1 MTSLVQKQ
9 GDEIAVVG
17 MGCRFPGAD
26 GVEEFWHLM
35 TRNADAVGE
44 VPADRFDIDAVYHP
58 APAPPGRT
66 ASRHGGFLSE
76 AFAFD
81 ALFFGISH
89 AEARDMDPQQRL
101 LLHVVWEAF
110 EDAGIR
116 PSALAGSRTGVF
128 VGQATAEYGEVG
140 AEHAVRD
147 IRSAA
152 GSRLRATTAG
162 RVSYAFDLRGP
173 SLVLDT
179 ACSSSLVA
187 VHTARQSL
195 LAGESD
201 LAVAGGVSF
210 ILSPADAIAYS
221 QAGMLAPDG
230 RCKFADASADGF
242 VRSEGVGAVV
252 LKRLS
257 DARRDGDPVLA
268 VLRGSAVV
276 NDGRGSGLLLQPAV
290 AGQVQT
296 ARTAWQA
303 AGIDPADLRYVEA
316 HGTGTVAGDGVELR
330 ALTEAVTGHRRP
342 GDPLL
347 IGSVKTNIGHAEAAA
362 GIAGLIKA
370 VLIARHGLI
379 PASLHVTAP
388 HEILAA
394 DDAPLEV
401 VTANRPLATTAG
413 PALLGVSS
421 FGISGTNAHVV
432 VGAYGDEGS
441 DGDGVRGAARD
452 AVGDARVA
460 GTATGG
466 ATGLAAAPATG
477 SAIGSATGPA
487 AGPATGVATST
498 VTGPATGPAAGPAT
512 GVATSTVT
520 GPATGPAAGPTTGG
534 ATEAATGPAL
544 GPTTGGATDP
554 AAGPALAPFGAG
566 AADPQLLVLS
576 ARSHA
581 SLLALA
587 RSYAAHLG
595 PTGPGRDVPLRDLCA
610 AAALRRDA
618 HPYRLWAVAATHGE
632 LAAALTALADGREV
646 PGAGVAEAGFS
657 PRRTVFVFPGQ
668 GSQWPRMGHGL
679 LAASPAFA
687 AAMTAC
693 DEAVRA
699 ELGWS
704 PAALLERDELPT
716 DIDVVQPLLW
726 SMEVAL
732 AATWQAMG
740 VAPDLCIGHSMGEA
754 AAAQAV
760 GALSLTDAAAVIC
773 RRSRLMKRLAGQG
786 AMLAV
791 ELSADEARET
801 AAAYGDAVC
810 VAAENAPLGTVLAG
824 DAEALRRIGDELATR
839 DVFCRP
845 VRVDVAS
852 HSPAMDALRDEL
864 PAALRSLAPTRTHT
878 AMTST
883 TRCAPVTGPDLDP
896 AYWMDNLR
904 QPVRFVDTVR
914 GVLKADAP
922 VFVEISPHPLL
933 VGAVEETQR
942 EAGAAGAAVPSL
954 RRGQDERTALTQA
967 LGQVYGHGGEVVW
980 ERWFGAPAAHV
991 PLPRYS
997 WDAQAFRLPL
1007 PQAPAALTGRRTPF
1021 VRETPLTAW
1030 GSREWGSA
1038 VSVHGLTPVPPV
1050 VYLAAALDAG
1060 RELTGTADLELVDAR
1075 LGDTYVDAGEAD
1087 GLSLRTTVAAAAG
1100 AGEWEVLVEAL
1111 GAGTSAVCLQA
1122 RLRPAAADTQED
1134 GAGEGEGAAGSAR
1147 VDAALERCTRFHR
1160 AAAFRELAAERG
1172 YTIDPRFDGV
1182 GRLWTGA
1189 GEAVARM
1196 ATPEVPYPASLES
1209 VFQPLIA
1216 ALPPELRLPVSFD
1229 RVRLSGR
1236 LDGEFWSIARRTAAA
1251 DRADVDVVGADGR
1264 GIAAFEGIRLRAAGS
1279 PGSGSAGSASAGSRA
1294 GTSAATP
1301 AVTPRVSPPPASRPL
1316 PLSTPAALTAEAF
1329 AAHAAVVLGMPA
1341 ELLDPR
1347 RPLRDFGLDSLMATR
1362 LRRRVREDHGVDIEV
1377 DRLLGGAS
1385 VAEVLRDPAG

>member
-1 MTSLVQKQ
+1 MKRSIHVQ
-9 GDEIAVVG
+9 GEEVAVVG

-26 GVEEFWHLM
+26 GVEEFWDLL
-35 TRNADAVGE
+35 TRNADAVIE
-44 VPADRFDIDAVYHP
+44 VPADRFDIEAVYHE

-81 ALFFGISH
+81 SLFFGISH

-101 LLHVVWEAF
+101 LLHVAWEAF

-116 PSALAGSRTGVF
+116 PSTLAGTPTGVF

-140 AEHAVRD
+140 AGHAVSG

-162 RVSYAFDLRGP
+162 RLSYAFDLRGP

-187 VHTARQSL
+187 VHAARQSL

-210 ILSPADAIAYS
+210 VLSPADAIAYS

-230 RCKFADASADGF
+230 RCKFADSSADGF

-257 DARRDGDPVLA
+257 DARRDGDRVLA

-290 AGQVQT
+290 DGQVET
-296 ARTAWQA
+296 ARTAWRS

-316 HGTGTVAGDGVELR
+316 HGTGTVTGDGVELR
-330 ALTEAVTGHRRP
+330 ALAEAVAGRRRP

-347 IGSVKTNIGHAEAAA
+347 VGSVKTNIGHAEAAA

-370 VLIARHGLI
+370 VLISRHGLI
-379 PASLHVTAP
+379 PASLHLHQP

-394 DDAPLEV
+394 EGSPLAV
-401 VTANRPLATTAG
+401 VTANRPLDAAAG
-413 PALLGVSS
+413 APLIGVSS

-432 VGAYGDEGS
+432 VGAYEHEAAGDEQGHVPGAVP
-441 DGDGVRGAARD
+441 GDVVRAAR
-452 AVGDARVA
+452 AAEPAFAR
-460 GTATGG
+460 
-466 ATGLAAAPATG
+466 PE
-477 SAIGSATGPA
+477 SGP
-487 AGPATGVATST
+487 G
-498 VTGPATGPAAGPAT
+498 
-512 GVATSTVT
+512 
-520 GPATGPAAGPTTGG
+520 
-534 ATEAATGPAL
+534 
-544 GPTTGGATDP
+544 
-554 AAGPALAPFGAG
+554 
-566 AADPQLLVLS
+566 DPQLLVLS

-595 PTGPGRDVPLRDLCA
+595 PAGPGRDVPLRDLCA

-618 HPYRLWAVAATHGE
+618 HPYRLWAVAGTHEE
-632 LAAALTALADGREV
+632 LAAALTALAEGREV

-657 PRRTVFVFPGQ
+657 PRPTVFVFPGQ
-668 GSQWPRMGHGL
+668 GSQWPRMGRGL

-687 AAMTAC
+687 AAMAAC
-693 DEAVRA
+693 DEVVRA

-704 PAALLERDELPT
+704 PLAWLERDELPAE
-716 DIDVVQPLLW
+716 IDVVQPLLW

-732 AATWQAMG
+732 AATWRSMG
-740 VAPDLCIGHSMGEA
+740 VTPDLCIGHSMGEA

-760 GALSLTDAAAVIC
+760 GALSLADAAAVIC

-791 ELSADEARET
+791 ELSADDARDV
-801 AAAYGDAVC
+801 AAPHGQAVC

-824 DAEALRRIGDELATR
+824 DAEALRQIGEELTAR
-839 DVFCRP
+839 GLFSRP

-852 HSPAMDALRDEL
+852 HSPAMDALREEL
-864 PAALRSLAPTRTHT
+864 PAALGSLAPAAPHT
-878 AMTST
+878 AMVST

-904 QPVRFVDTVR
+904 LPVRFVDTVR
-914 GVLKADAP
+914 GILKADAP
-922 VFVEISPHPLL
+922 VFVEVSPHPLL
-933 VGAVEETQR
+933 VGALEQTRE
-942 EAGAAGAAVPSL
+942 EAGAQGAAVASL
-954 RRGQDERTALTQA
+954 RRGQDERTALVQA
-967 LGQVYGHGGEVVW
+967 LGQVYAHGGRVAW
-980 ERWFGAPAAHV
+980 EQWFGAAPRDV

-997 WDAQAFRLPL
+997 WDTREFRLTDE
-1007 PQAPAALTGRRTPF
+1007 QAVCPAPSPIAPPVPF
-1021 VRETPLTAW
+1021 VRESPLSAW
-1030 GSREWGSA
+1030 GSGEWGSA
-1038 VSVHGLTPVPPV
+1038 VSVRGLTPVPPV

-1060 RELTGTADLELVDAR
+1060 RALAGTADLELLDAR
-1075 LGDTYVDAGEAD
+1075 LGDTYVDAGEAAA
-1087 GLSLRTTVAAAAG
+1087 LSLRTTVLPAPG
-1100 AGEWEVLVEAL
+1100 GGEWEVRVEAI
-1111 GAGTSAVCLQA
+1111 GKGTAAVCLRA
-1122 RLRPAAADTQED
+1122 RLRPAAAEEGED
-1134 GAGEGEGAAGSAR
+1134 GDTGTAR

-1160 AAAFRELAAERG
+1160 AAAFRTLAADRG

-1182 GRLWTGA
+1182 RRLWTGEA
-1189 GEAVARM
+1189 EAVARM
-1196 ATPEVPYPASLES
+1196 TTPQVPYPASLES
-1209 VFQPLIA
+1209 AFQPLLA
-1216 ALPPELRLPVSFD
+1216 ALPAQLRLPVSFD
-1229 RVRLSGR
+1229 RVRLPER
-1236 LDGEFWSIARRTAAA
+1236 LDGEFWSLARRTADA
-1251 DRADVDVVGADGR
+1251 DRADVEVVSAEGHRLAV
-1264 GIAAFEGIRLRAAGS
+1264 FEGIRLRPAA
-1279 PGSGSAGSASAGSRA
+1279 PAEAPSGALRSGAGALLSALAGLAGEAAAWLAPEQRVAVRA
-1294 GTSAATP
+1294 KAQAPVQTP
-1301 AVTPRVSPPPASRPL
+1301 ARTPSVPSAPVPDRPAPTPPPM
-1316 PLSTPAALTAEAF
+1316 PAGLTVEAF
-1329 AAHAAVVLGMPA
+1329 ASHAAVVLGMPA
-1341 ELLDPR
+1341 DLLDSR

-1362 LRRRVREDHGVDIEV
+1362 LRRRVREEHGVDIAL

-1385 VAEVLRDPAG
+1385 VAEVVRDSAG